1 MSPPSDPAAGFPA
14 HYQHKG
20 VTHAESKKRIQRRR
34 RRNKVLK
41 LAKGFRGARGK
52 LFRSA
57 TEAVDRALN
66 YAFRD
71 RKVKKRD
78 FRALWIARI
87 NAASRDNGLSYS
99 RLVFGL
105 KKAEIGLDRKILAQL
120 AVVDP
125 AGFSAVVAKAKAQL
139 Q

>member
-1 MSPPSDPAAGFPA
+1 MPRAKRGFKA
-14 HYQHKG
+14 
-20 VTHAESKKRIQRRR
+20 RR
-34 RRNKVLK
+34 RRNKILK
-41 LAKGFRGARGK
+41 LAKGYRGARSK

-78 FRALWIARI
+78 FRALWISRI
-87 NAASRDNGLSYS
+87 NAAARDNGLSYS
-99 RLVFGL
+99 RLVHGL

-125 AGFSAVVAKAKAQL
+125 AGFSAVVEKAKAQL

>member
-1 MSPPSDPAAGFPA
+1 MPRAKRGFKA
-14 HYQHKG
+14 
-20 VTHAESKKRIQRRR
+20 RR

-78 FRALWIARI
+78 FRALWITRI
-87 NAASRDNGLSYS
+87 NAAARENGLSYS
-99 RLVFGL
+99 RLLFGL

-120 AVVDP
+120 AVSDP
-125 AGFSAVVAKAKAQL
+125 KGFSSVVEKAKVQI

>member
-1 MSPPSDPAAGFPA
+1 MPRVKRGFKA
-14 HYQHKG
+14 
-20 VTHAESKKRIQRRR
+20 RR

-41 LAKGFRGARGK
+41 LAKGFRGARSK

-71 RKVKKRD
+71 RKVRKRD

-87 NAASRDNGLSYS
+87 NAAARENGLSYS
-99 RLVFGL
+99 RLIFGI
-105 KKAEIGLDRKILAQL
+105 KQAEIGLDRKILAQL
-120 AVVDP
+120 AVSDP
-125 AGFSAVVAKAKAQL
+125 AGFSAVVSQAKARL